1 MERRESSRVGELLR
15 HHRTAAALSQEALA
29 ERAGLSVRAISDL
42 ERGVHQVPRLETVR
56 LLADALALSE
66 AGRAELLAAA
76 HPQAAAPVLRDQEQS
91 HPPAGLPVPPTRLI
105 GRETEVTAIAQL
117 LAKDDVRLVTV
128 SGSGGTGKT
137 RLALEVAAGALGQYS
152 DGVCFVD
159 LSPLT
164 DPTLVVP
171 TIAAT
176 LGVREVV
183 GQPLLQTLSRVV
195 RRKRMLLLLDNCE
208 QVLAAAPDVAAL
220 LATSPQLAILA
231 TSRASLRIRGEH
243 EVPLLPL
250 PVPAA
255 DRLPP
260 LEELAQ
266 VPAVALFVDLASA
279 RRPDFTLTAENS
291 VAVAGICQRL
301 DGLPLAIELAAAR
314 VKVLPPAVL
323 LARLEQRLPLLTDG
337 GRDLPARQRTMR
349 DTIAWS
355 YDLLA
360 PEEQALFRHLAV
372 FAGSFTLVAAEAVAA
387 PDGTL
392 PVLEGVVA
400 LVEQSLLRQMPGTD
414 DEPRYQMLETVRE
427 FAVEQLAAS
436 GDEAALRK
444 VHAAY
449 FLALSEQ
456 ARPHLAGAQQRTW
469 LRRLEVEHP
478 NLRAA
483 LEALEASRE
492 HETQLHLAANLWR
505 FWSIH
510 AHFAEG
516 RVHLERALVHAV
528 APTTDRAEALLGAGG
543 LAFGQG
549 AVATA
554 EENFRESE
562 ALARH
567 LNVPTTLWQALSWRG
582 RVAEFEGDDERAVPL
597 YEAALAVA
605 RELDD
610 PEPLGTCLLNLSD
623 AAYRRGDLQTA
634 ERFGEEAVAALRAAG
649 PAFMLSVGLATI
661 GQAAIACGDTSRAVA
676 AYQEALDLAL
686 GLSNDWLIANA
697 LVGFAAVMTAHGDYA
712 ESARLLGV
720 ADRLREVSHHPRLP
734 HHFHHTQTVQAVRTA
749 LGESA
754 FTTAWDAGRALSL
767 DETIEFVDSLGLR

>member
-1 MERRESSRVGELLR
+1 MERRGPSRVGQLLR
-15 HHRTAAALSQEALA
+15 YHRIAAALSQEALA
-29 ERAGLSVRAISDL
+29 ERAGLSARAIGDL
-42 ERGVHQVPRLETVR
+42 ERGTHRVPRLETVR
-56 LLADALALSE
+56 LLADALRLGAAS
-66 AGRAELLAAA
+66 RAELLAA
-76 HPQAAAPVLRDQEQS
+76 HPQAAAPVRRDHERS
-91 HPPAGLPVPPTRLI
+91 HPPAVLRVPPTRLI
-105 GRETEVTAIAQL
+105 GRETEAASVAQV
-117 LAKDDVRLVTV
+117 LAQDDVPLVTLT
-128 SGSGGTGKT
+128 GPGGTGKT
-137 RLALEVAAGALGQYS
+137 RLALAVAAGALDHYP

-164 DPTLVVP
+164 DPALVSP
-171 TIAAT
+171 TIAGT
-176 LGVREVV
+176 LGVREVA
-183 GQPLLQTLSRVV
+183 GQPLLETLSHVMSP
-195 RRKRMLLLLDNCE
+195 KRMLLLLDNCE

-220 LATSPQLAILA
+220 VAACPALSVLA
-231 TSRASLRIRGEH
+231 TSRAPLRIRGEH
-243 EVPLLPL
+243 EIPVSPL

-255 DRLPP
+255 DSLPS
-260 LEELAQ
+260 LEALAQ

-279 RRPDFTLTAENS
+279 SRPDFALTAENA
-291 VAVAGICQRL
+291 VAVAGICRHL

-314 VKVLPPAVL
+314 VKVLPPTAL
-323 LARLEQRLPLLTDG
+323 LARLEHRLPLLTGG

-349 DTIAWS
+349 DALAWS

-360 PEEQALFRHLAV
+360 PEEQALFRRLAV
-372 FAGSFTLVAAEAVAA
+372 FAGGFTLAAAEAVAA
-387 PDGTL
+387 QDAVL
-392 PVLEGVVA
+392 PVLDGVVT
-400 LVEQSLLRQMPGTD
+400 LVEQSLLRQMPGVA
-414 DEPRYQMLETVRE
+414 DEPRFQMLETVRE
-427 FAVEQLAAS
+427 FAAEQLAAS
-436 GDEAALRK
+436 GDEAELRM

-449 FLALSEQ
+449 FLALSDQ
-456 ARPHLAGAQQRTW
+456 ARPHLAGAQQRVW
-469 LRRLEVEHP
+469 LWRLEVEHP

-483 LEALEASRE
+483 LEALEASRQ
-492 HETQLHLAANLWR
+492 HETQLHLAANLWH

-516 RVHLERALVHAV
+516 RVHLERVLVHAV
-528 APTTDRAEALLGAGG
+528 TPTTDRAEALLGAGG

-554 EENFRESE
+554 EERFRESE

-567 LNVPTTLWQALSWRG
+567 FTAPTILWQALSWRG

-610 PEPLGTCLLNLSD
+610 PEPLGSCLLNLSD
-623 AAYRRGDLQTA
+623 AAYRRGDLQAA

-697 LVGFAAVMTAHGDYA
+697 LVGFAAVITAHCDYA

-767 DETIEFVDSLGLR
+767 DEAIKLVHSLGLR